1 MNRIGIVD
9 VDGTKF
15 PNLALMKISAWH
27 KQQGDNVE
35 FANPLFG
42 NYDRV
47 YQSKVFTFTPD
58 TNDIFNCEVIKGG
71 TGYDIT
77 SKLPDEIDRLQ
88 PDYSLYGITDT
99 AFGFLT
105 RGCVNRCKWCI
116 VPVKEGKVRP
126 YMTIDEIATR
136 QDGTIIKNA
145 VLMDNNVLSCDYGI
159 EQLRR
164 IAELGVRVDFN
175 QGLDARQIT
184 PEIAELLASVKW
196 IRYIRLACDT
206 SAQIPYII
214 RAKRLLTKFGYRGQ
228 IFVYTLIQ
236 DFDETINRL
245 LTLRQFDEISPFA
258 QPYRDFN
265 NPKQIIPQWQKDLAR
280 WCNMRAIYKTVELS
294 EYEPR
299 KGFKFAKYFQNQY

>member
-1 MNRIGIVD
+1 MNRIGIID

-58 TNDIFNCEVIKGG
+58 TNDIFNCEVIKSG

-116 VPVKEGKVRP
+116 VPVKEGQVRP

-136 QDGTIIKNA
+136 PDGTIIKNA

-196 IRYIRLACDT
+196 IRYIRLAC
-206 SAQIPYII
+206 
-214 RAKRLLTKFGYRGQ
+214 
-228 IFVYTLIQ
+228 
-236 DFDETINRL
+236 
-245 LTLRQFDEISPFA
+245 
-258 QPYRDFN
+258 
-265 NPKQIIPQWQKDLAR
+265 AR
-280 WCNMRAIYKTVELS
+280 
-294 EYEPR
+294 PR
-299 KGFKFAKYFQNQY
+299 KFRISSERKNC